1 MLFILHYHYADLQL
15 YTTHR
20 EIMVMV
26 RAAGCVVAFTET
38 SARNYLPPRN

>member
-26 RAAGCVVAFTET
+26 RSGVCGRFH
-38 SARNYLPPRN
+38 